1 MTVEPAKIDFIDDDE
16 TTNEGEANNDDGNN
30 HNDGLQ
36 QQQQEPQQPAMVEED
51 RYKNLQAAFTRAS
64 QDNASLKNQLAE
76 MQAKIE
82 QLSQQQAQPQQQ
94 AQQPAQQQFDYAE
107 LDKSASEFDEL
118 RPIVDHVKKM
128 EAMLQQTQE
137 KLTRTEQ
144 ELARTKQ
151 ETTQQTQMT
160 AQEIHNQRILSVH
173 PDAFDVAGTPDFHGW
188 LLRQPGYVQQVMQT
202 GSADDV
208 ITVLSSYKQAMGVSG
223 QQQQQQPQQHFQPT
237 AVNSNSAVTVNTDKT
252 KQAFT
257 RAQIEAMSEA
267 EFLANE
273 DAINEAMVAGLIR

>member
-1 MTVEPAKIDFIDDDE
+1 MTVEPAKVDFIDDGE
-16 TTNEGEANNDDGNN
+16 TPNEGEASNDDNN
-30 HNDGLQ
+30 QNDGLQ
-36 QQQQEPQQPAMVEED
+36 QQQEQQQPAMVEED

-64 QDNASLKNQLAE
+64 QDNASLKSQLAE

-82 QLSQQQAQPQQQ
+82 QLSQQPAQPQQQ
-94 AQQPAQQQFDYAE
+94 QQQEQQQFDYAE

-137 KLTRTEQ
+137 KLARTEQ

-237 AVNSNSAVTVNTDKT
+237 AVNSNSAATVNTDKT